1 MFADPGLSRRDLLK
15 ASASTALASLSA
27 RVLAAAPEPTPVTP
41 GLIEAAR
48 QEGKFA
54 WSAALD
60 LPIAEKIARAFE
72 RKYPGIACR
81 LERSGAERIFQ
92 RLGQEYASRIHAAD
106 VIESSDA

>member
-1 MFADPGLSRRDLLK
+1 MFADLRLSRRDLLK

-27 RVLAAAPEPTPVTP
+27 RVLAAAPEPTSVTP

-54 WSAALD
+54 WYAALD

-72 RKYPGIACR
+72 GNIRALPAAWSVR
-81 LERSGAERIFQ
+81 VPNAFSNASARNMGA
-92 RLGQEYASRIHAAD
+92 ASMRQT
-106 VIESSDA
+106 